1 MDADSAR
8 TFSPIATTDVSTVS
22 YGGMCVRAVQDS
34 EIKVQ
39 NVEFLCDWTN
49 TSGAYYDASA
59 SECELLKIWNI
70 ADTSKLKMSFTS
82 VNGKHPQE
90 ASATYYGPNALWVS
104 GPSMVALSGAPSST
118 PDTASLSVLDTFGK
132 GVELGAPAYY
142 YGKTAHENVGPFRLY
157 VSPTPKAKFL
167 GQVKDTNG
175 FYYIPTQNP
184 TAFNSMAYVWN
195 AAGDSIETGPPYQI
209 LAQGYNTSSD
219 CSAASI
225 DQVSAIYQDLGY
237 ASYIN
242 SLPSAAQAE
251 NVASSFYYTSAMLG
265 DTAPNILLDE
275 SGMNIFANAKNGT
288 LNTSGRKAI
297 FSYYSAH
304 TNYPGEGFWN
314 TSKGVG
320 LGSAGLFDLDTSL

>member
-90 ASATYYGPNALWVS
+90 ASATYYGPSALWVS

-118 PDTASLSVLDTFGK
+118 PDTASLSVLDTFG
-132 GVELGAPAYY
+132 
-142 YGKTAHENVGPFRLY
+142 R
-157 VSPTPKAKFL
+157 
-167 GQVKDTNG
+167 
-175 FYYIPTQNP
+175 
-184 TAFNSMAYVWN
+184 
-195 AAGDSIETGPPYQI
+195 
-209 LAQGYNTSSD
+209 
-219 CSAASI
+219 
-225 DQVSAIYQDLGY
+225 
-237 ASYIN
+237 
-242 SLPSAAQAE
+242 
-251 NVASSFYYTSAMLG
+251 
-265 DTAPNILLDE
+265 
-275 SGMNIFANAKNGT
+275 
-288 LNTSGRKAI
+288 
-297 FSYYSAH
+297 
-304 TNYPGEGFWN
+304 
-314 TSKGVG
+314 G
-320 LGSAGLFDLDTSL
+320 LS